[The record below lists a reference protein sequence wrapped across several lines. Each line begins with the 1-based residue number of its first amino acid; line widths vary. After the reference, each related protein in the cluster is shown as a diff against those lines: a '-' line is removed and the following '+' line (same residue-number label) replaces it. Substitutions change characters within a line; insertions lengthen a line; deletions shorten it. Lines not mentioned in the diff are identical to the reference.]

1 MFSLT
6 LVIQHES
13 HRPNVDSVLLTA
25 WTQSD
30 LVLLCPGCLPQSH
43 GTALPCQVLD
53 HPICK
58 SFPSPDLLQ
67 SPEMAPASYMLVQF
81 SRLTSSKQPSL
92 IKQAYKELPTSPAG
106 IPFVWRHLKIPFEPA
121 LL

>member
-1 MFSLT
+1 MSPT
-6 LVIQHES
+6 GPTQI
-13 HRPNVDSVLLTA
+13 PVLLTA
-25 WTQSD
+25 WPQSG

-43 GTALPCQVLD
+43 ENALPCQVLD

-67 SPEMAPASYMLVQF
+67 SPEMAPASYMPVQF

-92 IKQAYKELPTSPAG
+92 IKQAYKELPSSPAG
-106 IPFVWRHLKIPFEPA
+106 IPFVWSHLEIPFEPA
-121 LL
+121 SL

>member
-13 HRPNVDSVLLTA
+13 HRPIADSMLLTA
-25 WTQSD
+25 WPQSG
-30 LVLLCPGCLPQSH
+30 LELLCPSCLPQSR

-67 SPEMAPASYMLVQF
+67 PPEMAPASYMLAQF

-106 IPFVWRHLKIPFEPA
+106 IPFVWSHLEIPFEPA
-121 LL
+121 SL